1 DDRPV
6 TTPAKPGGFVLLTS
20 GTTGTPK
27 GAPRPQTSVLDSAQF
42 LDRVPLRVGE
52 STFMAA
58 PLFHGTGLS
67 QFILSFALGCSVVV
81 RRKFDPEET
90 LRGVAENSCTALVL
104 VPTMLQRIVD
114 LPPETL
120 RKYDTS

>member
-1 DDRPV
+1 
-6 TTPAKPGGFVLLTS
+6 
-20 GTTGTPK
+20 
-27 GAPRPQTSVLDSAQF
+27 
-42 LDRVPLRVGE
+42 
-52 STFMAA
+52 
-58 PLFHGTGLS
+58 
-67 QFILSFALGCSVVV
+67 FALGCSVVV

-120 RKYDTS
+120 RKYDTSSLRIVFFAGSALSPDLGNRTQEIFGDVLHNLYGSTEVAVATVANPRDWKQAPGTVG